1 VNVLLY
7 PLHLCRKFERHWSAK
22 VIQDDGQSPPSKG
35 TGGCTTCGRIVMA
48 PAHATYLPTGE
59 FVNQWRCP
67 VCRNSWQTSA
77 DPASSTDI
85 HSSRSEHLREN
96 AGHCLTLEDTAAD
109 DAARKQLRRMGDTWL
124 ALAETQDWLDGVT
137 PRASRPQSQNTLV

>member
-1 VNVLLY
+1 MTVISY
-7 PLHLCRKFERHWSAK
+7 PLHLCGKFERRWSAK
-22 VIQDDGQSPPSKG
+22 AVQEASQRSPLRVAD
-35 TGGCTTCGRIVMA
+35 GCTACGRIVTA
-48 PAHATYLPTGE
+48 PVHSTYLPTGKI
-59 FVNQWRCP
+59 VNQWRCP

-85 HSSRSEHLREN
+85 HLSRSEHLREN

>member
-7 PLHLCRKFERHWSAK
+7 PLHLCRKIERHWSAK
-22 VIQDDGQSPPSKG
+22 VIQDDGQSPPSQG

-48 PAHATYLPTGE
+48 PAHATYLPTGK

-137 PRASRPQSQNTLV
+137 APVSRSLPRSAQA